1 MRKELMDYICSLHGY
16 LIRLKE
22 IHWSTDS
29 NSEHLL
35 CDEIMDM
42 VRDCEDEFTESAMG
56 LYGEKVKVGDL
67 KPYLPNAESL
77 KPMLKELIDE
87 TIAIKKRLSRDTEAG
102 LCNVLD
108 DIICQANKF
117 MYRTTQ
123 K

>member
-1 MRKELMDYICSLHGY
+1 MRKDLLDYICSLHGY

-35 CDEIMDM
+35 CDEIMGI

-56 LYGEKVKVGDL
+56 LYGEKVKIGDL
-67 KPYLPNAESL
+67 KPLLPNAEDL
-77 KPMLKELIDE
+77 KQMLQELLGE
-87 TIAIKKRLSRDTEAG
+87 TVEMKKKLSKDNEAG
-102 LCNVLD
+102 LCNILD
-108 DIICQANKF
+108 DIIASAYKF

>member
-1 MRKELMDYICSLHGY
+1 MDYICSLHGY

-42 VRDCEDEFTESAMG
+42 VRDCEDELTESAMG
-56 LYGEKVKVGDL
+56 LYNDKVKVGDL
-67 KPYLPNAESL
+67 KPLLPNSVSL
-77 KPMLKELIDE
+77 KPMLKELVGE
-87 TIAIKKRLSRDTEAG
+87 TIAIKKALNKETEAG

-108 DIICQANKF
+108 DIICQANKY

>member
-1 MRKELMDYICSLHGY
+1 MRKDLLDYICSLHGY

-35 CDEIMDM
+35 CDEIMGM

-56 LYGEKVKVGDL
+56 LYGEKVKIGDL
-67 KPYLPNAESL
+67 KPLLPNAEDL
-77 KPMLKELIDE
+77 KQMLQELLGE
-87 TIAIKKRLSRDTEAG
+87 TVEMKKKLSKDNEAG
-102 LCNVLD
+102 LCNILD
-108 DIICQANKF
+108 DIIASAYKF

>member
-1 MRKELMDYICSLHGY
+1 
-16 LIRLKE
+16 
-22 IHWSTDS
+22 
-29 NSEHLL
+29 
-35 CDEIMDM
+35 
-42 VRDCEDEFTESAMG
+42 MG

-77 KPMLKELIDE
+77 KPMLKELVDE
-87 TIAIKKRLSRDTEAG
+87 TIAIKKRLTRDSEAG

>member
-22 IHWSTDS
+22 IHWNTNS
-29 NSEHLL
+29 NAEHLL

-42 VRDCEDEFTESAMG
+42 VRSCEDEFTESAMG
-56 LYGEKVKVGDL
+56 LYDEKVKVGDL

-77 KPMLKELIDE
+77 KPMLKELVDE
-87 TIAIKKRLSRDTEAG
+87 TLAVRKTLNKDKESG
-102 LCNVLD
+102 LCSILD
-108 DIICQANKF
+108 DIIAQANKY

>member
-1 MRKELMDYICSLHGY
+1 MRKDLMDYICSLHGY

-42 VRDCEDEFTESAMG
+42 VRECEDELTESAMG

-67 KPYLPNAESL
+67 KPYLPNAEEL
-77 KPMLKELIDE
+77 KPMLKELVGE
-87 TIAIKKRLSRDTEAG
+87 TVTMKKKLSKDIEAG
-102 LCNVLD
+102 LCNILD
-108 DIICQANKF
+108 DIIASAQKY
-117 MYRTTQ
+117 MYRSTQ

>member
-1 MRKELMDYICSLHGY
+1 MDYICSLHGY

-22 IHWSTDS
+22 IHWNTNS
-29 NSEHLL
+29 NAEHLL

-42 VRDCEDEFTESAMG
+42 VRSCEDEFTESAMG
-56 LYGEKVKVGDL
+56 LYDEKVKVGDL

-77 KPMLKELIDE
+77 KPMLKEPVDE
-87 TIAIKKRLSRDTEAG
+87 TLAVRKTLTKDKESG
-102 LCNVLD
+102 LCSILD
-108 DIICQANKF
+108 DIIAQANKY